1 MDELMDMI
9 AADDSASQVS
19 DKIKDMLYAKSAE
32 RVDGHKSDVANSLFG
47 DQESADEIEA
57 DVKAAAA
64 VIAGQPA
71 SEAEVETETE
81 VEDES
86 EE

>member
-9 AADDSASQVS
+9 AADGSASQVS
-19 DKIKDMLYAKSAE
+19 DKIKDILYAKSSE
-32 RVDGHKSDVANSLFG
+32 RVDAYKPTAANSLFG

-57 DVKAAAA
+57 EVDAAAA
-64 VIAGQPA
+64 VIAGQP
-71 SEAEVETETE
+71 EAESEVETE